1 MSEIDEI
8 KARID
13 IVDLVSESVE
23 LRRSGRNYTGFCPFH
38 SNTRTPAFVVWPD
51 TGTWRCFGECN
62 DGGDIFK
69 FVMKKEGWDFPEA
82 LRALAERAGVDLSP
96 PTPEKQEQAEE
107 NERLRTLLEGAVTFY
122 RHNLLNTPGGKIG
135 LDYLINRGL
144 TEETIEAFGL
154 GYAPDSWDAASV
166 HFKSKGYT
174 EQDLIDAGMASE
186 RDSGGIYDRF
196 RGRVVLP
203 IRDER
208 GRMAGFGARTLD
220 PDGLPKYLNSPQTD
234 VFDKGNILFGLDR
247 ARRDIRA
254 QDQVVIV
261 EGYMGVLAPHQY
273 GFTNVVATMGTALTE
288 HHLQMIKRFT
298 RRIILAMDSDAAGVK
313 ATLRG
318 LEVARQ
324 TLDREGE
331 VHFDARGL
339 LRQEGRLQADIRVST
354 LPAGM
359 DPDDVVN
366 QDPAAWEKLIKAA
379 KPVVIH
385 VMETLAADR
394 DIEDPKVKTEIASQV
409 MPLIGDLPNAIE
421 RDTYRQRLARLLRV
435 DERTLDGAQPYRR
448 ARRRYHPKTTRNAAL
463 IQEKPFQNLS
473 TVTHK
478 REVHILG
485 TMIRNPDL
493 IYRINRFLKE
503 EGLQCVS
510 EGDFESADHQ
520 VLIGLLIK
528 SLDQNDIEPLD
539 YVLNHLSDP
548 MMNPTDEILAQTDD
562 ADLNGDDILKDV
574 LRALVMLREHQISQQ
589 LDHLRFLLESIQED
603 GDLKA
608 SEYQDTMLKYATMQ
622 GRLHKARNRYTHQTL
637 IDTKG

>member
-13 IVDLVSESVE
+13 IVDLVSETVE

-38 SNTRTPAFVVWPD
+38 SNTRTPALAVWPE

-96 PTPEKQEQAEE
+96 PTPEQHEQAEE
-107 NERLRTLLEGAVTFY
+107 NERLRLLLEEAVTFY
-122 RHNLLNTPGGKIG
+122 RHNLLNTPGGKVG
-135 LDYLINRGL
+135 FDYLKNRGL
-144 TEETIEAFGL
+144 TEATIEAFGL

-166 HFKSKGYT
+166 YFKSKGYS
-174 EQDLIDAGMASE
+174 ERDLIDAGLASE
-186 RDSGGIYDRF
+186 RDSGGVYDRF
-196 RGRVVLP
+196 RDRVVLP

-234 VFDKGNILFGLDR
+234 VFDKGRILFGLDR

-261 EGYMGVLAPHQY
+261 EGYMGVLAPHQH

-288 HHLQMIKRFT
+288 HHLGMIKRFT

-318 LEVARQ
+318 LQVARQ
-324 TLDREGE
+324 TLEREGD
-331 VHFDARGL
+331 VLFDARGL

-354 LPAGM
+354 LPPGM

-366 QDPAAWEKLIKAA
+366 QDPTAWKELIENA
-379 KPVVIH
+379 KPVVVH

-409 MPLIGDLPNAIE
+409 MPLIGDLPDAIE

-435 DERTLDGAQPYRR
+435 DERSLPGAQPYQRR
-448 ARRRYHPKTTRNAAL
+448 QPYRPRASLKEPVAL
-463 IQEKPFQNLS
+463 EKPFQGLANI
-473 TVTHK
+473 THK

-485 TMIRNPDL
+485 ALIRNPDL
-493 IYRINRFLKE
+493 IYHVDRFLQE
-503 EGLQCVS
+503 DGLPRVS
-510 EGDFESADHQ
+510 EDDFENTDHQ
-520 VLIGLLIK
+520 ILMGLLIK
-528 SLDQNDIEPLD
+528 SLDQNDVEPLD
-539 YVLNHLSDP
+539 HMLNHLSDP
-548 MMNPTDEILAQTDD
+548 LMNPTDTILAQTDD
-562 ADLNGDDILKDV
+562 ADLHGDDILEDV
-574 LRALVMLREHQISQQ
+574 LRALIMLREHQISQQ
-589 LDHLRFLLESIQED
+589 LDHLRFLLESVQEG

-608 SEYQDTMLKYATMQ
+608 SEYQDTMLKYATMR
-622 GRLHKARNRYTHQTL
+622 GRLHKARNRYTHHSLT
-637 IDTKG
+637 DTKG

>member
-13 IVDLVSESVE
+13 IVDLVSETVE

-38 SNTRTPAFVVWPD
+38 SNTRTPAFAVWPE

-96 PTPEKQEQAEE
+96 PTPEQQEQAEE
-107 NERLRTLLEGAVTFY
+107 NERLRLLLEDAVTFY

-135 LDYLINRGL
+135 FDYLINRGL

-166 HFKSKGYT
+166 HFRSKGYS
-174 EQDLIDAGMASE
+174 EQDLIDAGLASE
-186 RDSGGIYDRF
+186 RDSGGVYDRF
-196 RGRVVLP
+196 RDRVVLP

-220 PDGLPKYLNSPQTD
+220 PEGLPKYLNSPSND
-234 VFDKGNILFGLDR
+234 VFDKGRILFGLDR

-261 EGYMGVLAPHQY
+261 EGYMGVLAPHQH

-288 HHLQMIKRFT
+288 HHLRMIKRFT

-324 TLDREGE
+324 TLEREGE
-331 VHFDARGL
+331 VQFDARGL

-354 LPAGM
+354 LPPGM

-366 QDPAAWEKLIKAA
+366 QDPAAWER
-379 KPVVIH
+379 
-385 VMETLAADR
+385 TDR
-394 DIEDPKVKTEIASQV
+394 KCKTGGGTCDGNPGS
-409 MPLIGDLPNAIE
+409 
-421 RDTYRQRLARLLRV
+421 RSRYR
-435 DERTLDGAQPYRR
+435 
-448 ARRRYHPKTTRNAAL
+448 
-463 IQEKPFQNLS
+463 
-473 TVTHK
+473 
-478 REVHILG
+478 
-485 TMIRNPDL
+485 
-493 IYRINRFLKE
+493 
-503 EGLQCVS
+503 
-510 EGDFESADHQ
+510 
-520 VLIGLLIK
+520 
-528 SLDQNDIEPLD
+528 
-539 YVLNHLSDP
+539 
-548 MMNPTDEILAQTDD
+548 
-562 ADLNGDDILKDV
+562 
-574 LRALVMLREHQISQQ
+574 
-589 LDHLRFLLESIQED
+589 
-603 GDLKA
+603 
-608 SEYQDTMLKYATMQ
+608 
-622 GRLHKARNRYTHQTL
+622 
-637 IDTKG
+637 